1 MARDTGPNCRQCRRE
16 AMKLFLKG
24 AKCSTEKCP
33 FVRRQYAPGQHGQGQ
48 TRPKLSNYAQQLR
61 EKQKVK
67 RIYGVLEKQFRIYF
81 LKASKTKGVTGKTL
95 LQLLERRLDNVIFHL
110 RFATS
115 RQESRQIVSH
125 GFAYVNSH
133 RVNIPS
139 YLVRPEDSIE
149 LRLKDKNLKN
159 IKENIEASKERSTP
173 SWLEVDL
180 ENFKGKVIRLPERED
195 IQIPVREQLIVEL
208 YSK

>member
-1 MARDTGPNCRQCRRE
+1 MARDTGPKCRQCRRE
-16 AMKLFLKG
+16 GMKLFLKG

-33 FVRRQYAPGQHGQGQ
+33 FARRQFAPGQHGKARQ
-48 TRPKLSNYAQQLR
+48 KLSNYAQQLR

-81 LKASKTKGVTGKTL
+81 IKASKTKGVTGKTL
-95 LQLLERRLDNVIFHL
+95 LQLLERRLDNVVFHM
-110 RFATS
+110 RMATS
-115 RQESRQIVSH
+115 RQEARQIVSH
-125 GFAYVNSH
+125 GFVYVNGH

-139 YLVRPEDSIE
+139 FSVKAGDVVE
-149 LRLKDKNLKN
+149 LRLKQKNLKN
-159 IKENIEASKERSTP
+159 VKDNIESSKERSSP

-180 ENFKGKVIRLPERED
+180 ETLKAKVIRLPQRED
-195 IQIPVREQLIVEL
+195 IGLPVREQLIVEL

>member
-16 AMKLFLKG
+16 GMKLFLKG
-24 AKCSTEKCP
+24 AKCNTEKCP
-33 FVRRQYAPGQHGQGQ
+33 FARRQYAPGQHGQ

-67 RIYGVLEKQFRIYF
+67 RIYGVLEKQFRTYF
-81 LKASKTKGVTGKTL
+81 VKASKTKGVTGKTL
-95 LQLLERRLDNVIFHL
+95 LQLLERRLDNVVFHM

-115 RQESRQIVSH
+115 RQESRQIISH
-125 GFAYVNSH
+125 GFVFVNNH

-139 YLVRPEDSIE
+139 FLVKPEDIIE
-149 LRLKDKNLKN
+149 LKVKDKGLKN
-159 IKENIEASKERSTP
+159 IKENIEASKDRSTP
-173 SWLEVDL
+173 AWLEVDL
-180 ENFKGKVIRLPERED
+180 DNFKGKVNRLPEREE
-195 IQIPVREQLIVEL
+195 IQIPIREQLIVEL